1 MESHPGRLSRPKTLS
16 FIHGS
21 CSHASIDQQLED
33 LNTVTHCPRRPPAH
47 TRLHK
52 LARTKPVVR
61 AELVAEGRVTTL
73 RYANKGNGQTLAV
86 ARNYETA
93 IKSISGRKLTWH
105 ESYEGKQIFFVDQGG
120 RRTWVVLENSYASS
134 YKLTFIEQKAMAQV
148 VIAGQLADAINKQG
162 FATLYINF
170 DNNSAVIKPE
180 AKPAVDEIAAL
191 LANDKTLRLT
201 IKGHTDNVGNASA
214 NKTLATG
221 RAASVVKT
229 LVQAGVDSK
238 RLQSRGFGS
247 EAPVADN
254 RSKEGRA
261 KNRRVE
267 LVKFK

>member
-1 MESHPGRLSRPKTLS
+1 
-16 FIHGS
+16 
-21 CSHASIDQQLED
+21 
-33 LNTVTHCPRRPPAH
+33 
-47 TRLHK
+47 
-52 LARTKPVVR
+52 
-61 AELVAEGRVTTL
+61 
-73 RYANKGNGQTLAV
+73 
-86 ARNYETA
+86 
-93 IKSISGRKLTWH
+93 
-105 ESYEGKQIFFVDQGG
+105 
-120 RRTWVVLENSYASS
+120 
-134 YKLTFIEQKAMAQV
+134 MAQV
-148 VIAGQLADAINKQG
+148 VTAGQLADAINKQG

-180 AKPAVDEIAAL
+180 TKPAVDEIAAL

-221 RAASVVKT
+221 RAASVNT

-254 RSKEGRA
+254 RSEERRA